1 MVDFDIRRAQLVEC
15 PTNDSRDWFLLNSK
29 VCGVPLAR
37 FMATSPLVAN
47 FPGEFRTVSL
57 DGAQLDRGVY
67 KDVNLFLLPLHSVL
81 SPPFCPKPDEDMKTR
96 TAGWLTRLIA

>member
-1 MVDFDIRRAQLVEC
+1 MVDFDIRRAELVEC

-37 FMATSPLVAN
+37 LMATSPLVAN

-67 KDVNLFLLPLHSVL
+67 KDIVPTASSFGVVSAILP
-81 SPPFCPKPDEDMKTR
+81 ETR
-96 TAGWLTRLIA
+96 RRRRVQLVG